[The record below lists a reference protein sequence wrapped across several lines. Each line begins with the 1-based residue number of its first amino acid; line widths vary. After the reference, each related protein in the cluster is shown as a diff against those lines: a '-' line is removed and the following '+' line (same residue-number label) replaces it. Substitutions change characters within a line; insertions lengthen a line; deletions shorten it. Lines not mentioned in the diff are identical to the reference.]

1 MVDALFESIIALQTR
16 LNDAGIASI
25 VIGGVAIGA
34 WGEPRLTRDVDLKIL
49 LKREDAQRLLTIL
62 GDEYTSIVP
71 NPIEMLHKQALVF
84 LQDSRSTRLDL
95 LLADTPYDEIAIQR
109 GRYEEVQPGISIR
122 LCSPED
128 LIIYKIISTRQR
140 DHEDARSVIYRQ
152 GDRLDDG
159 YVLSWLR
166 QFEQALD
173 DSTLVTEYQQLR
185 RGILPSK

>member
-34 WGEPRLTRDVDLKIL
+34 WGEPRLTRDVDVKIM
-49 LKREDAQRLLTIL
+49 LKREDAQRLLEIL
-62 GDEYTSIVP
+62 GDEYISLVP
-71 NPIEMLHKQALVF
+71 NPVEIIQKLALVF
-84 LQDSRSTRLDL
+84 LQDSRDTRLDL
-95 LLADTPYDEIAIQR
+95 LLADTPFDEIAIQR
-109 GRYEEVQPGISIR
+109 GKYEEVQPGISIR
-122 LCSPED
+122 LCTPED
-128 LIIYKIISTRQR
+128 LVIYKLISTRQR

-152 GDRLDDG
+152 GDGLDDG

-173 DSTLVTEYQQLR
+173 DSTLLSEYQQLR
-185 RGILPSK
+185 WGALPSN